1 MNWTQWLW
9 RNEKRLHEERK
20 DFILW
25 FMIKAGIVFFVVS
38 LAVVLW
44 GEVPAQISLIG
55 KERASVD
62 WKYASFADWKSAC
75 DRLPANRTLNGRF
88 PPRNALPFQT
98 SQEFDRA
105 LDAAFGHF
113 QSSRLAKADLWVG
126 EAPEFG
132 TFFDTSRVYFER
144 NGLSFSPF
152 AQKLDVP
159 PGSKLLVHGDFH
171 GDIHSLL
178 SFLLT
183 LNKQNILEGFKI
195 TAPQT
200 SFLFLGDYTDRGI
213 YGVEVVYTL
222 LRLLL
227 ANPEKVFLVRGN
239 HEDISLTAR
248 YGFFA
253 ELTAKFGRRYDVHKP
268 MRLYDFL
275 PVVLYLGCGTNYV
288 QCNHGGMEPGY
299 NPSRLLQ
306 QEQTI
311 GFQLLG
317 ILRQQSY
324 IRKHSDFL
332 NDLDPAARRQ
342 FMSQL
347 QDFAPTSPVFPTT
360 LGFMWN
366 DFSLLISEPSLAYNP
381 GRSWIYGKNATEHI
395 LAHSGTESHKLRA
408 VIRAHQ
414 HSSILNPMMRRLIAG
429 KGVHRHWQEGDGTT
443 LLNADRR
450 TLETTL
456 ESDQQRQFTDGCVF
470 TLNAAPDSV
479 YGAGCRYN
487 FDTYAIVTTAE
498 KFSEWTF
505 EVHNIEAPKW
515 QVKTAN

>member
-1 MNWTQWLW
+1 
-9 RNEKRLHEERK
+9 
-20 DFILW
+20 
-25 FMIKAGIVFFVVS
+25 MIKARIGFFVVS
-38 LAVVLW
+38 LAIVFC
-44 GEVPAQISLIG
+44 GEGSAQVSLVG
-55 KERASVD
+55 GERAGID
-62 WKYASFADWKSAC
+62 WRYASFSDWKNAC

-105 LDAAFGHF
+105 LEAAFGHF
-113 QSSRLAKADLWVG
+113 QSSQLGKADLWVG

-132 TFFDTSRVYFER
+132 DFFDTSRVYFER

-152 AQKLDVP
+152 AQKLEVP

-171 GDIHSLL
+171 GDVHSLL
-178 SFLLT
+178 SFLWT
-183 LNKQNILEGFKI
+183 LNEQNILEGLKI
-195 TAPQT
+195 TAPRT

-213 YGVEVVYTL
+213 YGVEVIYTL

-253 ELTAKFGRRYDVHKP
+253 ELAAKFGRYYDVRKP

-299 NPSRLLQ
+299 NPGRLLTQ
-306 QEQTI
+306 KRPI

-317 ILRQQSY
+317 VLRQRSY
-324 IRKHSDFL
+324 IRKHADFL
-332 NDLDPAARRQ
+332 SDLAPAARRQ
-342 FMSQL
+342 FISQL
-347 QDFAPTSPVFPTT
+347 QDFTPVSPESPTT

-366 DFSLLISEPSLAYNP
+366 DFSILNGEAPLAYNP
-381 GRSWIYGKNATEHI
+381 ARAWVYGKSATEHI
-395 LAHSGTESHKLRA
+395 LAHSGTESRKLRA

-414 HSSILNPMMRRLIAG
+414 HSSVLNPMMRRLVAC
-429 KGVHRHWQEGDGTT
+429 KGVHRHWQEGDGAA

-456 ESDQQRQFTDGCVF
+456 ESGQHRQFADGCVF

-498 KFSEWTF
+498 KFSDWTF

-515 QVKTAN
+515 QAKTTN

>member
-1 MNWTQWLW
+1 MEKKGLPGAGRVCIHWL
-9 RNEKRLHEERK
+9 
-20 DFILW
+20 
-25 FMIKAGIVFFVVS
+25 MINARGGLFVLLLVVVFC
-38 LAVVLW
+38 
-44 GEVPAQISLIG
+44 GEVSAQISLIG
-55 KERASVD
+55 GERARID
-62 WKYASFADWKSAC
+62 WSYASFADWKNAC

-88 PPRNALPFQT
+88 PPRNTLPFQT

-105 LDAAFGHF
+105 LEAAFGHF
-113 QSSRLAKADLWVG
+113 QSSQLAKEDLWVG
-126 EAPEFG
+126 KAPEPG
-132 TFFDTSRVYFER
+132 DFFDTSRVYFER
-144 NGLSFSPF
+144 SGLSFSPF

-171 GDIHSLL
+171 GDVHSLL
-178 SFLLT
+178 SFLET
-183 LNKQNILEGFKI
+183 LNEQNILDGFKI
-195 TAPQT
+195 IAPRT

-213 YGVEVVYTL
+213 YGVEVIYTL

-253 ELTAKFGRRYDVHKP
+253 ELAAKFGRYYDVRKP

-275 PVVLYLGCGTNYV
+275 PVVLYLGCETNYV

-299 NPSRLLQ
+299 NPARLLM
-306 QEQTI
+306 QEKPV

-317 ILRQQSY
+317 VLRQRSY
-324 IRKHSDFL
+324 IREHSDFL
-332 NDLDPAARRQ
+332 GDLAPAARRQ
-342 FMSQL
+342 FISQL
-347 QDFAPTSPVFPTT
+347 QDFTPVSPVSPTT

-366 DFSLLISEPSLAYNP
+366 DFSLLSSEVSLAYNP
-381 GRSWIYGKNATEHI
+381 GRAWIYGKSATKHI

-414 HSSILNPMMRRLIAG
+414 HSSVLNPMMRRLIAG
-429 KGVHRHWQEGDGTT
+429 KGAHRHWQEGDSAA
-443 LLNADRR
+443 LLNADQR

-456 ESDQQRQFTDGCVF
+456 ESGQRRQFADGCVF

-479 YGAGCRYN
+479 YGAGCHYN
-487 FDTYAIVTTAE
+487 FDAYAIITTAE
-498 KFSEWTF
+498 RFSDWRF

-515 QVKTAN
+515 QAKTAN

>member
-1 MNWTQWLW
+1 MEKKGLHRAGRGFIYWL
-9 RNEKRLHEERK
+9 
-20 DFILW
+20 
-25 FMIKAGIVFFVVS
+25 MIKARSGFFVLP
-38 LAVVLW
+38 LAIVLC
-44 GEVPAQISLIG
+44 GEVAAQISLIG
-55 KERASVD
+55 KERASVV
-62 WKYASFADWKSAC
+62 WRYASFADWKSAC

-98 SQEFDRA
+98 SQEFDRV

-159 PGSKLLVHGDFH
+159 PDSKLLVHGDFH

-183 LNKQNILEGFKI
+183 LNQQNILEGFKI

-200 SFLFLGDYTDRGI
+200 SFLFLGDYTDRGM

-253 ELTAKFGRRYDVHKP
+253 ELAAKFGHRYDVRKP

-306 QEQTI
+306 QERTV

-317 ILRQQSY
+317 VLRQQSY

-332 NDLDPAARRQ
+332 SDLDPAARRQ

-347 QDFAPTSPVFPTT
+347 QDFTPTSPVFPTT

-381 GRSWIYGKNATEHI
+381 GRAWIYGKNATEHI
-395 LAHSGTESHKLRA
+395 LAHSGTEAHKLRA

-429 KGVHRHWQEGDGTT
+429 KGVHRHWQKGDGTT

-456 ESDQQRQFTDGCVF
+456 ESEQRRRFTDGCVF

-479 YGAGCRYN
+479 YGAGCYYN
-487 FDTYAIVTTAE
+487 FDTYAIVTTAD

-515 QVKTAN
+515 RAKTTN